1 MPLSFQVNKKD
12 TRPLYEQ
19 LTGHIITLCRRS
31 VLRPG
36 DRLPP
41 ERDLAA
47 QLHISRGTVKKAIES
62 LKYQGYLESFQG
74 SGNYVTTPRPPK
86 PTAASTA
93 EQAAEI
99 CSYAFFALQEL
110 HLPYEQ
116 ISHLVHSYLERME
129 RQCPQVRLALI
140 DCAPETLRC
149 CRNQLDQLP
158 CVKLET
164 YVLGD
169 LEKDVPLLGEAATCD
184 LIFTTSKHF
193 EQMQKL
199 LPSCEDRLYYFALA
213 IPPNT
218 IVQLATLS
226 PQARVGVVCETERF
240 YEIICQNLA
249 SLVPGRSAPVRIPE
263 NAAGQPDVTPVG
275 PLDTLI
281 ICPQCGLFR
290 SSGATAM
297 LEEFRS
303 QGGQVIEF
311 SYELDQGS
319 KLLIHATAKRAYQQK
334 LTGEALPEQ

>member
-149 CRNQLDQLP
+149 CRSQLDQLP

-169 LEKDVPLLGEAATCD
+169 LEKDVSLLGEAATCD

-249 SLVPGRSAPVRIPE
+249 SLVPAAPHQSGFQKMRRGSRMSPPWDRWTLSSFAPSAVFS
-263 NAAGQPDVTPVG
+263 AAVGQPPCWRSFDPRAV
-275 PLDTLI
+275 
-281 ICPQCGLFR
+281 R
-290 SSGATAM
+290 SSSSRMSWT
-297 LEEFRS
+297 RVPS
-303 QGGQVIEF
+303 
-311 SYELDQGS
+311 S
-319 KLLIHATAKRAYQQK
+319 
-334 LTGEALPEQ
+334 